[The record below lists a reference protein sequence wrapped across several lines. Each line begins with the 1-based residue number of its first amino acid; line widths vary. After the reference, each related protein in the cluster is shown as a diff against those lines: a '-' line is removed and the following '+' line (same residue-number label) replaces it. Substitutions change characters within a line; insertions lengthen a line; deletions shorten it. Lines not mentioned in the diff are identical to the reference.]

1 MIMRH
6 KTVQARAGRPTPA
19 RTRSRRRRYLVALGF
34 ILPAAL
40 YIVVFFGYPLVY
52 NFAMSFQDYTPRSF
66 YTGEAPFVGL
76 ENYRKI
82 LSSPIFQP
90 AVLHTIVFTVGS
102 IVFQFGIGL
111 ALALYFNRRFPLS
124 NLLRAMLLLPWLLPL
139 IVSSAIWRWMFD
151 KDFGVI
157 NYFIRLLP
165 GVDTGAPW
173 LTNGKWALAAVVIAN
188 IWIGIPFNMVILY
201 GGLQGIAE
209 TIYEA
214 AKLDGANAWQS
225 FRYMTWPL
233 LKPVTLV
240 VLMLGLVYT
249 IKVFDVIMGLTGGG
263 PANQTQTLTTW
274 SYQYSFSLFQ
284 FGPGAAVSSLLVLFA
299 AIIALFYLR
308 SLRRSSDGS

>member
-1 MIMRH
+1 MIIRD
-6 KTVQARAGRPTPA
+6 KTVRARAGRPTPP

-52 NFAMSFQDYTPRSF
+52 NLAMSFQDYTPRSF

-76 ENYRKI
+76 DNYRKI

-111 ALALYFNRRFPLS
+111 ALAVYFNRRFPLS

-214 AKLDGANAWQS
+214 AKLDGASAWQC

-284 FGPGAAVSSLLVLFA
+284 FGPGAAVSSLLALVA

>member
-1 MIMRH
+1 MIMRD
-6 KTVQARAGRPTPA
+6 KTVQARAGRPTPP

-52 NFAMSFQDYTPRSF
+52 NLAMSFQDYTPRSF

-76 ENYRKI
+76 DNYRKI

-111 ALALYFNRRFPLS
+111 ALAVYFNRRFPLS

-214 AKLDGANAWQS
+214 AKLDGASAWQC

-284 FGPGAAVSSLLVLFA
+284 FGPGAAVSSLLALVA

>member
-1 MIMRH
+1 MIMRD
-6 KTVQARAGRPTPA
+6 KTVQARAGRLTPA
-19 RTRSRRRRYLVALGF
+19 RTRSGRRRYLVALGF
-34 ILPAAL
+34 IFPAAL

-52 NFAMSFQDYTPRSF
+52 NLAMSFQDYTPRSF

-76 ENYRKI
+76 DNYRKI

-165 GVDTGAPW
+165 GVETGAPW

-214 AKLDGANAWQS
+214 ARLDGASAWQC

-284 FGPGAAVSSLLVLFA
+284 FGPGAAVSNLLVLVA